1 MALSK
6 LAANSFDL
14 TDDYALTGTET
25 GVVSTQKLF
34 LIKNL
39 DASSSSTL
47 SFVDGSN
54 SVDLDNTYK
63 TYYFKFV
70 NIHASGSSGDLV
82 FQGNAAGGSGF
93 NETITSTVFQSA
105 HSEDNTTNAEIGYTG
120 SADQA
125 NGTGFQII
133 SATVGNGNDECVSGV
148 LILYDPSNTTFVKH
162 FMIKTNDIE
171 ATNYLE
177 NRLQGGYFNT
187 TSAINNI
194 IFRFY
199 TDTGLGTSVQIQGG
213 TIDLFGVV

>member
-14 TDDYALTGTET
+14 TDNYALTGTVT

-47 SFVDGSN
+47 SFVDGSD

-63 TYYFKFV
+63 TYYFKFI

-82 FQGNAAGGSGF
+82 FQGNSAGGSGF
-93 NETITSTVFQSA
+93 NETITSSVFQSA
-105 HSEDNTTNAEIGYTG
+105 HSEDNTTNAEIGYTA

-125 NGTGFQII
+125 QGTGFQII
-133 SATVGNGNDECVSGV
+133 SATVGNGNDECVSGEMW
-148 LILYDPSNTTFVKH
+148 LFNPSSTTFVKH
-162 FMIKTNDIE
+162 FMARTNVLHPSDISVE
-171 ATNYLE
+171 RFTS
-177 NRLQGGYFNT
+177 GYFNT
-187 TSAINNI
+187 TSAI
-194 IFRFY
+194 
-199 TDTGLGTSVQIQGG
+199 DEIQFKLSDGNMDSG
-213 TIDLFGVV
+213 RIALYGIK